1 MEELKEISFPYQN
14 SDAKNLFICDDKKQN
29 YYLIVVKGDK
39 KVNLKEFKQKYN
51 TRSLSFASEKELL
64 DILGLVPGFV
74 SPFGILNDNERK
86 VTVYIDYTL
95 TLDEGIVG
103 VHPND
108 NTATAWLKTID
119 LISIIKEHGNI
130 VNIVEI

>member
-1 MEELKEISFPYQN
+1 MEELKEINFPYKN
-14 SDAKNLFICDDKKQN
+14 CDAKNLFVRDDKKQN

-39 KVNLKEFKQKYN
+39 KVNLKEFKQKYK
-51 TRSLSFASEKELL
+51 TRFLSFANEKELL
-64 DILGLVPGFV
+64 NILGLVPDSV
-74 SPFGILNDNERK
+74 SPLGILNDDERK

-108 NTATAWLKTID
+108 NTATVWLKTID
-119 LISIIKEHGNI
+119 LISVIKEHGNLVKI
-130 VNIVEI
+130 IEI

>member
-1 MEELKEISFPYQN
+1 MEDLKEINFPYQN
-14 SDAKNLFICDDKKQN
+14 CDAKNLFVRDAKKQN

-39 KVNLKEFKQKYN
+39 KVNLKEFKQKYK
-51 TRSLSFASEKELL
+51 TRSLSFANEKELL
-64 DILGLVPGFV
+64 DILGLVPGSV
-74 SPFGILNDNERK
+74 SPLGILNDNERK

-108 NTATAWLKTID
+108 NTATVWLKTID

>member
-14 SDAKNLFICDDKKQN
+14 SDAKNLFIRDDKKQN
-29 YYLIVVKGDK
+29 YYLVVVKGDK
-39 KVNLKEFKQKYN
+39 KVNLKEFKQKYK

-74 SPFGILNDNERK
+74 SPLGVLNDNERK
-86 VTVYIDYTL
+86 VAVCIDYTL

-108 NTATAWLKTID
+108 NTATVWLKTID
-119 LISIIKEHGNI
+119 LIRIIKEHGNFVKTI
-130 VNIVEI
+130 EM

>member
-14 SDAKNLFICDDKKQN
+14 SDAKNLFVRDDKKQN

-39 KVNLKEFKQKYN
+39 KVNLKEFKQKYK

-74 SPFGILNDNERK
+74 SPLGVLNDNERK

-95 TLDEGIVG
+95 TLDEEIVG

-108 NTATAWLKTID
+108 NTATVWLKTID
-119 LISIIKEHGNI
+119 LIRVIKEHGNFVKTI
-130 VNIVEI
+130 EI